1 MQTVDGENE
10 TGSVRE
16 VGYAPRASG
25 VGLVEVTSIATLRR
39 RGGPEEFRRPQR
51 LGFELALVI
60 EDGQCLHEVDF
71 ARFPLSAGDVLWV
84 HPGQVQRW
92 GRIDDIDGL
101 AIMMRP
107 EALPSEVAAL
117 LTRPSHDR
125 NLWPGVAPTGSPV
138 SQAASILTALSPVP
152 VGADR
157 HLREA
162 ALRHAV
168 LAFLL
173 VLASSSP
180 AGSDVVRPTSEAF
193 DQFRAQVETDF
204 AQHRSVAWYAERL
217 GYSSRTL
224 NRVAQAGAG
233 LSAKDLI
240 DRRVILE
247 AKRLLAHE
255 TVPASDVAA
264 RLSFEDPANFS
275 AYFRAR
281 TGMSPGAFRRHVRPD

>member
-1 MQTVDGENE
+1 M
-10 TGSVRE
+10 
-16 VGYAPRASG
+16 
-25 VGLVEVTSIATLRR
+25 
-39 RGGPEEFRRPQR
+39 
-51 LGFELALVI
+51 
-60 EDGQCLHEVDF
+60 
-71 ARFPLSAGDVLWV
+71 
-84 HPGQVQRW
+84 
-92 GRIDDIDGL
+92 
-101 AIMMRP
+101 
-107 EALPSEVAAL
+107 
-117 LTRPSHDR
+117 
-125 NLWPGVAPTGSPV
+125 
-138 SQAASILTALSPVP
+138 
-152 VGADR
+152 
-157 HLREA
+157 
-162 ALRHAV
+162 
-168 LAFLL
+168 
-173 VLASSSP
+173 
-180 AGSDVVRPTSEAF
+180 RPTSEAF